1 MAVTGTVLVLAG
13 LSQLLSAAVVWPS
26 MVLLTAAGV
35 WFFAMGWR
43 VLSTPEGRGTAM
55 PPNAVQCLIPTAALL
70 WVLIQRFSIIPAA
83 SARLGCTFRV
93 LGALGALL
101 CVGMLCKLLY
111 VPGGTYG
118 CTVQQYGSLA
128 FYFATCHELPQA
140 IFELVRGSVSE
151 QTLLTSLA
159 MGCVGLCGLAAMLTT
174 VPRSNPTKK
183 IRQTEPILQ
192 QLLRAGGFL
201 YAAAGTKGQNAAAAN
216 CAPLS
221 NTTAPPL
228 CRASACHSGSTPAGH
243 RPAGRA
249 AQRGNAALLPAPPAR
264 RRPRQGARL
273 PGRRPAPAP
282 GALEQGR

>member
-1 MAVTGTVLVLAG
+1 MKKSKNKYSPWPAVALCLVFLALRIVDLALFTDPETSFPTVGPSAARWGTALVGAAALLVMGRRADEKIAPGRKSLMGVMMAVTGTVLVLAG

-55 PPNAVQCLIPTAALL
+55 PPNAVQCLIPT
-70 WVLIQRFSIIPAA
+70 PAA

-159 MGCVGLCGLAAMLTT
+159 MGCIGLCGLAAMLTT

-183 IRQTEPILQ
+183 DK
-192 QLLRAGGFL
+192 AD
-201 YAAAGTKGQNAAAAN
+201 
-216 CAPLS
+216 
-221 NTTAPPL
+221 
-228 CRASACHSGSTPAGH
+228 
-243 RPAGRA
+243 
-249 AQRGNAALLPAPPAR
+249 
-264 RRPRQGARL
+264 
-273 PGRRPAPAP
+273 
-282 GALEQGR
+282 

>member
-1 MAVTGTVLVLAG
+1 MKKSKNKYSPWPAVALCLVFLALRIVDLALFTDPETSFPTVGPSAARWGAALVGAAALLVMGRRADEKIAPGRKSVLGVMMAVTGTVLVLAG
-13 LSQLLSAAVVWPS
+13 LSQLLSATVVWPS

-43 VLSTPEGRGTAM
+43 VLSAPEGRGTAM

-83 SARLGCTFRV
+83 SARLGC
-93 LGALGALL
+93 
-101 CVGMLCKLLY
+101 
-111 VPGGTYG
+111 TYG

-159 MGCVGLCGLAAMLTT
+159 MGCIGLCGLAAMLTT

-183 IRQTEPILQ
+183 DK
-192 QLLRAGGFL
+192 AD
-201 YAAAGTKGQNAAAAN
+201 
-216 CAPLS
+216 
-221 NTTAPPL
+221 
-228 CRASACHSGSTPAGH
+228 
-243 RPAGRA
+243 
-249 AQRGNAALLPAPPAR
+249 
-264 RRPRQGARL
+264 
-273 PGRRPAPAP
+273 
-282 GALEQGR
+282 

>member
-1 MAVTGTVLVLAG
+1 MKKIAPGRKSLMGVMMAVTGTVLVLAG

-43 VLSTPEGRGTAM
+43 VLSAPEGRGTAM

-183 IRQTEPILQ
+183 DK
-192 QLLRAGGFL
+192 AD
-201 YAAAGTKGQNAAAAN
+201 
-216 CAPLS
+216 
-221 NTTAPPL
+221 
-228 CRASACHSGSTPAGH
+228 
-243 RPAGRA
+243 
-249 AQRGNAALLPAPPAR
+249 
-264 RRPRQGARL
+264 
-273 PGRRPAPAP
+273 
-282 GALEQGR
+282 

>member
-1 MAVTGTVLVLAG
+1 MPGGKGCPMKKSKNKYSPWPAVALCLVFLALRIVDLALFTDSETSFPTVGPSAARWGATLVGAAALLVMGRRADEKIAPGRKSLMGVMMAVTGTVLVLAG
-13 LSQLLSAAVVWPS
+13 LSQLLSATVVWPS

-43 VLSTPEGRGTAM
+43 VLSAPEGRGTAM

-70 WVLIQRFSIIPAA
+70 W
-83 SARLGCTFRV
+83 V

-159 MGCVGLCGLAAMLTT
+159 MGCIGLCGLAAMLTT

-183 IRQTEPILQ
+183 DK
-192 QLLRAGGFL
+192 AD
-201 YAAAGTKGQNAAAAN
+201 
-216 CAPLS
+216 
-221 NTTAPPL
+221 
-228 CRASACHSGSTPAGH
+228 
-243 RPAGRA
+243 
-249 AQRGNAALLPAPPAR
+249 
-264 RRPRQGARL
+264 
-273 PGRRPAPAP
+273 
-282 GALEQGR
+282 

>member
-1 MAVTGTVLVLAG
+1 MKKLYDGVQRFCATHPRFGIPNLMRVIVAGNVAVYVLMLLTQSNDANALSFLTFNLNALLHGEIWRIVTFVFVPGYTSPLSLLITLYFYYWIGSTLERQWGTAKFTLYYVSG
-13 LSQLLSAAVVWPS
+13 
-26 MVLLTAAGV
+26 VLLTAAGV

-43 VLSTPEGRGTAM
+43 VLSAPEGRGTAM

-159 MGCVGLCGLAAMLTT
+159 MGCIGLCGLAAMLTT

-183 IRQTEPILQ
+183 DK
-192 QLLRAGGFL
+192 AD
-201 YAAAGTKGQNAAAAN
+201 
-216 CAPLS
+216 
-221 NTTAPPL
+221 
-228 CRASACHSGSTPAGH
+228 
-243 RPAGRA
+243 
-249 AQRGNAALLPAPPAR
+249 
-264 RRPRQGARL
+264 
-273 PGRRPAPAP
+273 
-282 GALEQGR
+282 

>member
-1 MAVTGTVLVLAG
+1 MPGGKGCPMKKSKNKYSPWPVVALCLVFLALRIVDLVLFTDPETSFPTVGPSAARWGTALVGAAALLVMGRRADEKIAPGRKSVLGVMMAVTGTVLVLAG

-55 PPNAVQCLIPTAALL
+55 PPNAVQCL
-70 WVLIQRFSIIPAA
+70 IPAA

-183 IRQTEPILQ
+183 DK
-192 QLLRAGGFL
+192 AD
-201 YAAAGTKGQNAAAAN
+201 
-216 CAPLS
+216 
-221 NTTAPPL
+221 
-228 CRASACHSGSTPAGH
+228 
-243 RPAGRA
+243 
-249 AQRGNAALLPAPPAR
+249 
-264 RRPRQGARL
+264 
-273 PGRRPAPAP
+273 
-282 GALEQGR
+282 

>member
-1 MAVTGTVLVLAG
+1 MIGAVASDFLPALLTAALGVAMYAMFISLLAPSVRGNGRLG
-13 LSQLLSAAVVWPS
+13 LL
-26 MVLLTAAGV
+26 VLLTAAGV

-43 VLSTPEGRGTAM
+43 VLSAPEGRGTAM
-55 PPNAVQCLIPTAALL
+55 PPNAVQCLIPTTALL

-183 IRQTEPILQ
+183 DK
-192 QLLRAGGFL
+192 AD
-201 YAAAGTKGQNAAAAN
+201 
-216 CAPLS
+216 
-221 NTTAPPL
+221 
-228 CRASACHSGSTPAGH
+228 
-243 RPAGRA
+243 
-249 AQRGNAALLPAPPAR
+249 
-264 RRPRQGARL
+264 
-273 PGRRPAPAP
+273 
-282 GALEQGR
+282 

>member
-1 MAVTGTVLVLAG
+1 MPGGKGCPMKKSKNKYSPWPAVALCLVFLALRIVDLALFTDPETSFPTVGPSAARWGTALVGAAALLVMGRRADEKIAPGRKSVLGVMMAVTGTVLVLAG

-43 VLSTPEGRGTAM
+43 VLSAPEGRGTAM

-174 VPRSNPTKK
+174 VPRSKPKK
-183 IRQTEPILQ
+183 KDK
-192 QLLRAGGFL
+192 AD
-201 YAAAGTKGQNAAAAN
+201 
-216 CAPLS
+216 
-221 NTTAPPL
+221 
-228 CRASACHSGSTPAGH
+228 
-243 RPAGRA
+243 
-249 AQRGNAALLPAPPAR
+249 
-264 RRPRQGARL
+264 
-273 PGRRPAPAP
+273 
-282 GALEQGR
+282 

>member
-1 MAVTGTVLVLAG
+1 MPGGKGCPMKKSKNKYSPWPTVALCLVFLALRIVDLALFTDPETSFPTVGPSAARWGAALVGAAALLVMSRRADEKIAPGRKSLMGVMMAVTGTVLVLAG

-55 PPNAVQCLIPTAALL
+55 P
-70 WVLIQRFSIIPAA
+70 
-83 SARLGCTFRV
+83 
-93 LGALGALL
+93 LL

-159 MGCVGLCGLAAMLTT
+159 MGCIGLCGLAAMLTT

-183 IRQTEPILQ
+183 DK
-192 QLLRAGGFL
+192 AD
-201 YAAAGTKGQNAAAAN
+201 
-216 CAPLS
+216 
-221 NTTAPPL
+221 
-228 CRASACHSGSTPAGH
+228 
-243 RPAGRA
+243 
-249 AQRGNAALLPAPPAR
+249 
-264 RRPRQGARL
+264 
-273 PGRRPAPAP
+273 
-282 GALEQGR
+282 

>member
-1 MAVTGTVLVLAG
+1 MPGGKGCPMKKSKNKYSPWPAVALCLVFLALRIVDLALFTDPETSFPTVG
-13 LSQLLSAAVVWPS
+13 PSAAR
-26 MVLLTAAGV
+26 V
-35 WFFAMGWR
+35 WFYAMGWR

-159 MGCVGLCGLAAMLTT
+159 MGCIGLCGLVAMLTT

-183 IRQTEPILQ
+183 DK
-192 QLLRAGGFL
+192 AD
-201 YAAAGTKGQNAAAAN
+201 
-216 CAPLS
+216 
-221 NTTAPPL
+221 
-228 CRASACHSGSTPAGH
+228 
-243 RPAGRA
+243 
-249 AQRGNAALLPAPPAR
+249 
-264 RRPRQGARL
+264 
-273 PGRRPAPAP
+273 
-282 GALEQGR
+282 